1 VCAHSSSKNASESA
15 RLKAEI
21 YSIAIALL
29 LWVGWSGCGQDA
41 AKNSVGPGQ
50 PLSVEWREGDV
61 VVALGTSLTF
71 GYGAGCK
78 VLPLRA
84 DCAADS
90 AYPALLS
97 ERLLL
102 PIANLGQPGATTRD
116 GLLRTEDALALA
128 PVLALVEFGGNDLIQ
143 GIAVEEA
150 RANLEMM
157 VDRFHAA
164 GIAVVLLSSF
174 HPDMIEN
181 TPAGH
186 RLEGLSSEAL
196 SYYAMLVDLAA
207 RRRLPLVEYLFE
219 GIWWK
224 RELMY
229 DSLHPNG
236 MGYLRMEENILRG
249 LRDFLHANRMLK

>member
-1 VCAHSSSKNASESA
+1 MVLTLVA
-15 RLKAEI
+15 
-21 YSIAIALL
+21 
-29 LWVGWSGCGQDA
+29 GWSACGRDA
-41 AKNSVGPGQ
+41 AENAVGPGQ
-50 PLSVEWREGDV
+50 PLAVEWREGDV
-61 VVALGTSLTF
+61 IVALGTSLTF

-78 VLPLRA
+78 VLPLRS

-102 PIANLGQPGATTRD
+102 PIVNLGQPGATTRD
-116 GLLRTEDALALA
+116 GLLRTEDAIARV
-128 PVLALVEFGGNDLIQ
+128 PVLALIEFGGNDLIQ

-150 RANLEMM
+150 RANLEKMI
-157 VDRFHAA
+157 DRFHAE
-164 GIAVVLLSSF
+164 GIAVALLSSS
-174 HPDMIEN
+174 HPEMIKN

-207 RRRLPLVEYLFE
+207 RRRVPLVEYLFE
-219 GIWWK
+219 GIWWE

-236 MGYLRMEENILRG
+236 AGYLRMEENILRA